1 MSLKKVI
8 LILSMAMLS
17 ILGCRQLTSKVP
29 FDKEKWLER
38 EDWDYPRRDDMID
51 DLMKNHKLKGLR
63 YKQMVELLGEPQGTT
78 QDSIGVYYQIVEDFG
93 SDIDP
98 VYTKNLSIEFNKDS
112 VINKVTIEEWKKQ

>member
-1 MSLKKVI
+1 MWSKKVI
-8 LILSMAMLS
+8 SILSIAMLS
-17 ILGCRQLTSKVP
+17 IFGCRQLTSKVP

-38 EDWDYPRRDDMID
+38 EDWYYPRRDEMID
-51 DLMKNHKLKGLR
+51 DFMKNHKLKGLR

-98 VYTKNLSIEFNKDS
+98 FYTKNLLIEFNNDS
-112 VINKVTIEEWKKQ
+112 IINKVTIEEWKKP

>member
-8 LILSMAMLS
+8 LISSIAALS
-17 ILGCRQLTSKVP
+17 ILGCRRLTSNVP
-29 FDKEKWLER
+29 FDKEKWLEQ
-38 EDWDYPRRDDMID
+38 EDWDYPRRDNMID
-51 DLMKNHKLKGLR
+51 DLIKNRKLKGLT
-63 YKQMVELLGEPQGTT
+63 YKQMIELLGDPQGNA

-112 VINKVTIEEWKKQ
+112 IINKVKIEEWKKP